1 MKNIFIQKSCNIGNI
16 SKVDLI
22 DLSLMMTLDSL
33 DRYENNEQKSLN
45 CLRYLFAYENNI
57 CTSLCSPIH
66 RCWFWLRCD
75 NFIEFYVYVWNPKS
89 QLLVHIWC
97 PVQSEVPTKPG
108 KSTVGQGPGIQIE
121 R

>member
-57 CTSLCSPIH
+57 HLFVAPFVHLYTAAGFGSDATISLSFTFTYGIPNLSYLYT
-66 RCWFWLRCD
+66 FG
-75 NFIEFYVYVWNPKS
+75 VQSSPKS
-89 QLLVHIWC
+89 QPSQAKVL
-97 PVQSEVPTKPG
+97 
-108 KSTVGQGPGIQIE
+108 
-121 R
+121 